1 MKFRTSV
8 DLAWN
13 PSGSRRQGGT
23 PTLSHRRQQSNTPCG
38 CLLFGVSSCRC
49 SDIDSS
55 PSSSI
60 TRSLNRSQVYL
71 SAFVCLSFSACSC
84 FCFSVF
90 PFLCLSASLFR
101 SPLFCLFWLFFL
113 PSACSAFCLCL
124 LVDFLLVCPFAFL
137 HFRLAASLLFSFSA
151 CMLRYP
157 APPLFCSS
165 ASVFSTLI
173 PSGLVLLR
181 FSPVHPSGFM
191 LLRNTK

>member
-1 MKFRTSV
+1 MEPFGESTLGRHP
-8 DLAWN
+8 D
-13 PSGSRRQGGT
+13 
-23 PTLSHRRQQSNTPCG
+23 TLSQKAAVNTPCG

-84 FCFSVF
+84 FCFFVFSVSLLVCF
-90 PFLCLSASLFR
+90 ALPFLRF
-101 SPLFCLFWLFFL
+101 
-113 PSACSAFCLCL
+113 SACFGSAFLSAFCLCL

-151 CMLRYP
+151 SMLRSP

-165 ASVFSTLI
+165 ALVLSTLI
-173 PSGLVLLR
+173 LSGLVLLR
-181 FSPVHPSGFM
+181 FSPVRPSGFM

>member
-1 MKFRTSV
+1 MEPFGESTLGRHP
-8 DLAWN
+8 D
-13 PSGSRRQGGT
+13 
-23 PTLSHRRQQSNTPCG
+23 TLSQKAAVNTPCG

-101 SPLFCLFWLFFL
+101 SPLFCLVWLFFL

-151 CMLRYP
+151 SMLRYP

-165 ASVFSTLI
+165 ALVLSTLI
-173 PSGLVLLR
+173 LSGLVLLR
-181 FSPVHPSGFM
+181 FSPVRPSGFM